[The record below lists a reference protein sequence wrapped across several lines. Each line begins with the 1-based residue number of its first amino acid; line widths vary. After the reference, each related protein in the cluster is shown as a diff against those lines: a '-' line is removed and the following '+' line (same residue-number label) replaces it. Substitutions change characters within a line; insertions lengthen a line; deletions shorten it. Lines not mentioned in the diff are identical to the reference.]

1 MRVIALGLRALP
13 GIAGG
18 VESHCEHLYP
28 LIAAAGVDV
37 EILVRSAYTDSSS
50 ERTWRGV
57 RIRRL
62 WSPRKSGLEVI
73 LHTFLGVMYAA
84 ARRPDVLH
92 LHSVGP
98 AIFAPMAR
106 MLGLHVVVTHHAP
119 DYVQTKWGWLGK
131 WILKTGE
138 RMAMRYANEVISVSR
153 HGVVELKRAY
163 GREPVLILNGVP
175 FIGPTESRSVLD
187 ELDIESG
194 RYVLHVGRAIP
205 DKRQDDLI
213 RAFAR
218 ADLPGWKL
226 VFVGNLSGNDEYSSR
241 IRKMA
246 EECPGVVIAGFRSGV
261 DLQAL
266 FTNAGCF
273 ALPSAIEGLSIAL
286 LEALSA
292 GCAVIG
298 SNIPA
303 NHEIELPDEC
313 YFEIGDVDA
322 MAKAL
327 SSVPANVPRQ
337 TWDALRKRVHAEYEW
352 PRIADQT
359 VRLYRDSLRGRGDPA
374 SVRDRNGMSTGTRD
388 DSGDRAIRSPH

>member
-1 MRVIALGLRALP
+1 MKVIALGLRALP

-153 HGVVELKRAY
+153 HGAVELKRAY

-187 ELDIESG
+187 ELAIESG

-246 EECPGVVIAGFRSGV
+246 KECPGVVLAGFRSGV

-303 NHEIELPDEC
+303 NHEIELPAEC
-313 YFEIGDVDA
+313 YFEIGEIDA

-359 VRLYRDSLRGRGDPA
+359 VRLYHDSLRGRGDPA
-374 SVRDRNGMSTGTRD
+374 SLRDRNGMSTGTRD
-388 DSGDRAIRSPH
+388 DSGDRGIRSPH